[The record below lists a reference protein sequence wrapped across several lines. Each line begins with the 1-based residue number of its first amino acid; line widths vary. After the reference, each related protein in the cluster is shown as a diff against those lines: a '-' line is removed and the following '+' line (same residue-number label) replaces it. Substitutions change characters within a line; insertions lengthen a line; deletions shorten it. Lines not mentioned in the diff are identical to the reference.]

1 MKRSDLTSLAIEA
14 LDNVGQGTWAVLP
27 KGRWTVLWSE
37 GMFDIYGLP
46 RGSEPPNNET
56 VFKLNHPDDA
66 NYVARQWR
74 KLLATG
80 GSHSWHERVV
90 RPNGEVRHVIVKAV
104 ELPPDEDGEIW
115 FLGTMSDVTELAD
128 TNRLVESERAFRFVA
143 ENIRDVVLRTSASG
157 QIEFVSRS
165 VKHLLGREPESLIG
179 HYVSDLIHPDDAERI
194 SEAFRAQLAE
204 RCQVRKE
211 TTEYRVLKADGQ
223 PVWIESSP
231 RLVFDANDN
240 FIGWVDVVRDITQRR
255 AADARIAHMARHDC
269 LTDLPNRVEFD
280 EQLAKALSLCRGRR
294 RLAVLCLDLDR
305 FKAVNDTLGHA
316 AGDALL
322 VQVTKR
328 LLANVPVDRSLV
340 ARIGGDEFVLFVT
353 GAGPEEASVLAADLI
368 NSVGA
373 AYKIEGQAVSIG
385 LSVGIALA
393 PRDGNDPQGL
403 LRTADLALYRAK
415 AEGRGIFRFF
425 DAEMGLRIQERRKLE
440 MDLRRALADGQF
452 QLDFQPLVDLASAR
466 IVAAEALVRWRLS
479 DGRLVPPD
487 EFIPLAEEI
496 GLIVPLGQ
504 WILQHAC
511 HVASTWPEHVR
522 LAVNLSPVQ
531 FQHPGLV
538 SVITSALI
546 NAGLSPSRLELEI
559 TEGVLMQSDLGT
571 VELLHQLKALG
582 VRIALDDFGT
592 GYSSLSYLRSFPFDK
607 IKIDRS
613 FVADMDSRA
622 DAAAIVQAVASLGAS
637 LGMTTTAEGIETQ
650 AQLDQLRAEGC
661 TQVQGFLLS
670 PPLDERGFRAL
681 LSKET
686 GDSLAA

>member
-1 MKRSDLTSLAIEA
+1 MQSSDLASVAAEA
-14 LDNVGQGTWAVLP
+14 LDSLGQGVWAVLP
-27 KGRWTVLWSE
+27 KDRWTVLWSQ

-56 VFKLNHPDDA
+56 VFKLTHPDDA

-74 KLLATG
+74 QVLETG
-80 GSHSWHERVV
+80 GPHSWRERVL
-90 RPNGEVRHVIVKAV
+90 RPSGESRHVIVKAV
-104 ELPPDEDGEIW
+104 QLPPDKDGETW
-115 FLGTMSDVTELAD
+115 LLGTMNDVTELVD
-128 TNRLVESERAFRFVA
+128 TNSLMESERAFRFVA

-179 HYVSDLIHPDDAERI
+179 NYVSDFIHPDDAERI
-194 SEAFRAQLAE
+194 NEVLRVQFAE

-223 PVWIESSP
+223 AVWIESSP

-280 EQLAKALSLCRGRR
+280 EQLAKALSRSRGRR

-340 ARIGGDEFVLFVT
+340 ARIGGDEFVLFVA

-368 NSVGA
+368 SSVGA
-373 AYKIEGQAVSIG
+373 TYEIEGQAVNIG

-403 LRTADLALYRAK
+403 LRTADMALYRAK

-440 MDLRRALADGQF
+440 MDLRQALAQGQF
-452 QLDFQPLVDLASAR
+452 KLDFQPLIDLSSAR
-466 IVAAEALVRWRLS
+466 IVAAEALVRWRTC

-511 HVASTWPEHVR
+511 QVAATWPEHVR

-538 SVITSALI
+538 SVITSALL
-546 NAGLSPSRLELEI
+546 NAGLSPGRLELEI
-559 TEGVLMQSDLGT
+559 TEGALMQNDLAT
-571 VELLHQLKALG
+571 MDMLHQLKALG

-613 FVADMDSRA
+613 FVADMESRT
-622 DAAAIVQAVASLGAS
+622 DAAAIVQAVASLGTS

-650 AQLDQLRAEGC
+650 AQLDWLRAEGC
-661 TQVQGFLLS
+661 TQVQGFFLS
-670 PPLDERGFRAL
+670 HPLDELGFRAL
-681 LSKET
+681 LRNEDGS
-686 GDSLAA
+686 SLAA

>member
-1 MKRSDLTSLAIEA
+1 
-14 LDNVGQGTWAVLP
+14 
-27 KGRWTVLWSE
+27 
-37 GMFDIYGLP
+37 MFDIYGLP
-46 RGSEPPNNET
+46 RTSDPPTNET
-56 VFKLNHPDDA
+56 IFKLTHPDDA
-66 NYVARQWR
+66 NYSARQWMH
-74 KLLATG
+74 LITTG
-80 GSHSWHERVV
+80 GPTRWQGRVL
-90 RPNGEVRHVIVKAV
+90 RPNGEIRNVIVSGIR
-104 ELPPDEDGEIW
+104 LPRNAKGESW
-115 FLGTMSDVTELAD
+115 LAGSMNDVTDLLE
-128 TNRLVESERAFRFVA
+128 TKRLIESERAFRFVA
-143 ENIRDVVLRTSASG
+143 ENIRDVVFRTSCEG
-157 QIEFVSRS
+157 RIEFVSPS
-165 VKHLLGREPESLIG
+165 VRYLLGREPQSLIG
-179 HYVSDLIHPDDAERI
+179 TKSTDLIHPDDAERVVALLN
-194 SEAFRAQLAE
+194 EQLAQ
-204 RCQVRKE
+204 RRQARDE
-211 TTEYRVLKADGQ
+211 TIEYRVLTASGEA
-223 PVWIESSP
+223 VWIESSP
-231 RLVFDANDN
+231 RLVLDANDN
-240 FIGWVDVVRDITQRR
+240 FVGWVDVGRDITQRR
-255 AADARIAHMARHDC
+255 ASDARIAHMARHDC

-280 EQLAKALSLCRGRR
+280 EQLAQALSRSRGRR

-322 VQVTKR
+322 IQVTKR

-340 ARIGGDEFVLFVT
+340 ARIGGDEFALFVA

-373 AYKIEGQAVSIG
+373 AYEIEGQAVSIG

-403 LRTADLALYRAK
+403 LRTADMALYRAK

-440 MDLRRALADGQF
+440 MELRRALAEGQF
-452 QLDFQPLVDLASAR
+452 QLDFQPLVDLATAR
-466 IVAAEALVRWRLS
+466 IVAAEALVRWRMS

-511 HVASTWPEHVR
+511 HVASTWPEQVR

-546 NAGLSPSRLELEI
+546 NAGLSPDRLELEI
-559 TEGVLMQSDLGT
+559 TEGVLMQSDIAT
-571 VELLHQLKALG
+571 VDLLHQLKALG

-613 FVADMDSRA
+613 FVADMESNA
-622 DAAAIVQAVASLGAS
+622 DAAAIVQAVASLGTS

-650 AQLDQLRAEGC
+650 AQLNQLRAEGC

-670 PPLDERGFRAL
+670 PPLDEGGFRAL
-681 LSKET
+681 LSQEN